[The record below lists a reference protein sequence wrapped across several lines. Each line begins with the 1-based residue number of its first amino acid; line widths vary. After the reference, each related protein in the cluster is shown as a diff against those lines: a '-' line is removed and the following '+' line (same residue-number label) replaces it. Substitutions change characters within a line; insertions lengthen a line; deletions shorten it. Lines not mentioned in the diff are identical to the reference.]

1 MSRRGES
8 VLAALKRVPSGPAL
22 LAAIGVWLG
31 LLAGLRPL
39 VLPDEGRYAGIA
51 WDMFRS
57 GTVAVPLINGMPYFH
72 KPPLYYWI
80 TEIAYGLFGLNEWAA
95 RLPSWM
101 GAMAAILGVYLFV
114 RRYRN
119 VETARIAVVVMAT
132 MPFFFGGSQFAN
144 MDMLV
149 AGTMAAATLAGAAA
163 VLEHQAGRSY
173 ARAML
178 AAGVLAA
185 LAVLSKGLIGAV
197 LPVLTLLAWLA
208 VSRQWHS
215 FKVLVWPPAIAIFL
229 LVGAPWFVLMQLR
242 YPGFF
247 HYFFIYQQFDRFSET
262 GFNNVQPFWFY
273 LPVVVGLCLPWALW
287 GGAILRR
294 EFWAC
299 PPAARSLRL
308 LMAVWIVVMLGFF
321 SIPSSKLIG
330 YVVGV
335 VPPLAVLLAEV
346 LMRSLA
352 AQGALPRRA
361 LNVSL
366 GAGVAV
372 CLAAMALAGF
382 YTKGSATVA
391 LSHMQQRMAP
401 ADTLVSLKEYPFD
414 LAFYAHAAKPMWVVD
429 DWTRPDVASH
439 DTWRKE
445 LFDAAQFAPAAGA
458 SVLVSPRVLQ
468 QDLCMAPDGIFWFWG
483 TPSDPQRYPVLAY
496 ASLIESRGE
505 RAVWRLDVDEA
516 FKAGRCGG
524 MPTGGLAKR

>member
-1 MSRRGES
+1 MTRRRES
-8 VLAALKRVPSGPAL
+8 ALAALKRVPSGPAL
-22 LAAIGVWLG
+22 LAALGLWLG
-31 LLAGLRPL
+31 LFAGLRPL

-57 GTVAVPLINGMPYFH
+57 GTVAVPLIDGMPYFH

-80 TEIAYGLFGLNEWAA
+80 TEIAYGLFGLNEWSA
-95 RLPSWM
+95 RLPSWV
-101 GAMAAILGVYLFV
+101 GAMSAIIGIYLFV

-119 VETARIAVVVMAT
+119 AETARVAVVLMAT

-149 AGTMAAATLAGAAA
+149 AGTMTAATLAGAAA

-173 ARAML
+173 GRAML
-178 AAGVLAA
+178 AAGLFAA

-197 LPVLTLLAWLA
+197 LPVLTLLGWLA
-208 VSRQWHS
+208 VSRQWRS
-215 FKVLVWPPAIAIFL
+215 FKVLVWPPAIAVFL
-229 LVGAPWFVLMQLR
+229 LVAAPWFVLMQLR

-247 HYFFIYQQFDRFSET
+247 HYFFIYQQFDRFAET

-287 GGAILRR
+287 GGAILRK
-294 EFWAC
+294 EFWSSAA
-299 PPAARSLRL
+299 PARPLRL
-308 LMAVWIVVMLGFF
+308 LMAVWIIVMLVFF

-346 LMRSLA
+346 LMRSLGAPA
-352 AQGALPRRA
+352 AMPRRA

-366 GAGVAV
+366 GAGVVV
-372 CLAAMALAGF
+372 CLAAITLAGF

-391 LSHMQQRMAP
+391 LSHMPQRMAP
-401 ADTLVSLKEYPFD
+401 EDTVVSFKEYPFD
-414 LAFYAHAAKPMWVVD
+414 LAFYARSAKPMWVVD
-429 DWTRPDVASH
+429 EWTRPDVAAH

-445 LFDAAQFAPAAGA
+445 LFDAAQFSPQAGA
-458 SVLVSPRVLQ
+458 HALVSPRGLE
-468 QDLCMAPDGIFWFWG
+468 QDLCLAPDGVFWFWG

-496 ASLIESRGE
+496 ASPIESRGE
-505 RAVWRLDVDEA
+505 RAVWRLDVDSG
-516 FKAGRCGG
+516 FKAAHCAG
-524 MPTGGLAKR
+524 MPIGGLAKR